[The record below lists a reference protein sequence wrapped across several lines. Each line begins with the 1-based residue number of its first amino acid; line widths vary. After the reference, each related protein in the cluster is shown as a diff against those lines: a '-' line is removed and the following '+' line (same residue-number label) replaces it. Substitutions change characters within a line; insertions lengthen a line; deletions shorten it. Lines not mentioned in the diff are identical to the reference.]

1 MKKLYTAFLI
11 TISFAAQAQIMNNGD
26 FKPDT
31 TVSFSIA
38 ETKLNVGNSGQ
49 NQNWDFSKVTF
60 IDTAVSKRF
69 IPTSSTPGFSS
80 FPTANL
86 ASNAIR
92 LLPNG
97 GLEED
102 SIIGYLYHNSTRA
115 DLLGYY
121 SQEENGNSIGKYTP
135 PMKISVTPFAYN
147 EELNY
152 LVDFKVTSSMSGAEA
167 PYHVQKGSGKW
178 KKDATGKAFFPT
190 KNMAAEVSR
199 FKNTEE
205 LFDTI
210 ITTTGDVEY
219 RVYVHTT
226 SINYFISNNKSDES
240 MGISYD
246 KYINTTWLK
255 VGQGAPEIE
264 TGTEYDTSVIYE
276 RNTTLNELKVLATGV
291 DNQQEALNVLT
302 AFPVPSNGVVSLN
315 FNHIEYVEI
324 SDAKGIFVER
334 QKYEGTIS
342 LPANTGLYFIKA
354 ILPDGRSK
362 NLKVVK
368 E

>member
-38 ETKLNVGNSGQ
+38 ETKLNVGNPGQ
-49 NQNWDFSKVTF
+49 NQNWDFSKLSF
-60 IDTAVSKRF
+60 IDTAISRTF
-69 IPTSSTPGFSS
+69 IPTSATPGFSF

-86 ASNAIR
+86 ASTAIR

-102 SIIGYLYHNSTRA
+102 NTFGYLYHNTKYA

-121 SQEENGNSIGKYTP
+121 SIEENGSSIGKYTP

-210 ITTTGDVEY
+210 ITTTGDIEY

-246 KYINTTWLK
+246 KYVNTTWVK
-255 VGQGAPEIE
+255 VGQGAPETE
-264 TGTEYDTSVIYE
+264 TGTEYDTTVIYE
-276 RNTTLNELKVLATGV
+276 RNTTLKELKVLATGI
-291 DNQQEALNVLT
+291 DDQQEALNVLT
-302 AFPVPSNGVVSLN
+302 AFPVPSTDVVSLN
-315 FNHIEYVEI
+315 SNQIEFVEI
-324 SDAKGIFVER
+324 TDSKGVFIER
-334 QKYEGTIS
+334 QKYDGTIA
-342 LPANTGLYFIKA
+342 LPANSGLYFIKA
-354 ILPDGRSK
+354 ILPDVRYK